1 MKKSTLLFFI
11 IPFIYVGMSL
21 AQDVS
26 SQGSYQC
33 YLKKTSM
40 KSAPELNL
48 GDSPNTPRHAFD
60 VLNYKL
66 NLDIRNCFITPFP
79 KSYSATNE
87 VRFLVDTALSSIT
100 LNAVNTSLTIDSV
113 RLAGT
118 SFVHASNLLTIN
130 LDRTYAAGETTTVRI
145 YYRHNN
151 VTDAAFYTYNGMV
164 FTDCEPEGARK
175 WFPCWDKPSDKA
187 TVDLTA
193 KTPANV
199 KLGSNGRLAD
209 STTVGDSTWFHWV
222 SRDPVSTYLTVMT
235 GKVNYNLDIV
245 FWHPPTHPADS
256 IPIRF
261 YWNSGES
268 VTHAKQTIIPMI
280 THYSDLFG
288 EHPFEKNGF
297 ATIASGAGFV
307 WGGMENQ
314 TLTSFCPGC
323 WDDNL
328 MSHEFAHQWFGDMI
342 TCGTWADIWQNEGFA
357 SYCEALWYEYTGGYT
372 SYKSDIVSFAS
383 SYMSGNPGWPMYNP
397 SWAIITPDVNTLFN
411 YSITYAK
418 GACVLHML
426 RYTLG
431 DSLFFAALKSY
442 ATDAVNF
449 KYGNVVTAD
458 FVSKVSE
465 VAGQDMSWFF
475 AWVYQA
481 NHPVY
486 ANTYN
491 ITSLGGGQW
500 MVGFK
505 ARQTSANFF
514 PMPLTL
520 RISFTTGADTTFRV
534 MNMVNN
540 QVYGF
545 RFGRQ
550 PTTLVF
556 DPNNDIVIKQGGTTV
571 GSTVAAPHPLL
582 PVIGAIHQ
590 PLTPTLVWNEA
601 PSAASYHVQIATD
614 SSFTTIAFQDS
625 TITDTSNQV
634 GPLLP
639 LTQYFWRVR
648 CKNSGGIS
656 SWSPISYFMTN
667 FQSSVPDDKTV
678 PKVFS
683 LNQNYPNPFNP
694 TTYITYGLPRQ
705 SHVNLAVFNLLGQ
718 QVAVLVD
725 GELSAGYHDV
735 AFDGTR
741 LASGVYLY
749 RLQAGEFVQTR
760 KLVLMK

>member
-1 MKKSTLLFFI
+1 MKKSILLFFVVSLVG
-11 IPFIYVGMSL
+11 VGMGL

-33 YLKKTSM
+33 SLKKS
-40 KSAPELNL
+40 SAKYTPELNAN
-48 GDSPNTPRHAFD
+48 DSPNSPRHSFD

-87 VRFLVDTALSSIT
+87 MRFLVDTALSSIN

-113 RLAGT
+113 KLAGT
-118 SFVHASNLLTIN
+118 SFTHASNILTVN

-145 YYRHNN
+145 YFRHNN
-151 VTDAAFYTYNGMV
+151 VADAAFYTYNGMV

-209 STTVGDSTWFHWV
+209 STTVGDTTWFHWV

-256 IPIRF
+256 VPVRF
-261 YWNSGES
+261 YWNAGES
-268 VTHAKQTIIPMI
+268 VTHSKQTIISMM
-280 THYSDLFG
+280 THYSDMFG

-357 SYCEALWYEYTGGYT
+357 TYCEALWYEYTGGPT
-372 SYKSDIVSFAS
+372 SYKNDILNDAS
-383 SYMSGNPGWPMYNP
+383 SYLGSNPGWPMYNP
-397 SWAIITPDVNTLFN
+397 SWAVVTPDNNTLFN
-411 YSITYAK
+411 YAITYAK

-431 DSLFFAALKSY
+431 DSLFFAVLKSY
-442 ATDAVNF
+442 AADAVNF
-449 KYGNVVTAD
+449 RFGNVVTAD
-458 FVSKVSE
+458 FVTKVSE

-520 RISFTTGADTTFRV
+520 KISFTTGSDTTFRV
-534 MNMVNN
+534 MNSVNN
-540 QVYGF
+540 QVFGF

-550 PTTLVF
+550 PTTLAF
-556 DPNNDIVIKQGGTTV
+556 DPNNDIVIKQGTTTV
-571 GSTVAAPHPLL
+571 GATLSAPTLVSPI
-582 PVIGAIHQ
+582 VGAIHQ
-590 PLTPTLVWNEA
+590 PLSPTLVWNQA
-601 PSAASYHVQIATD
+601 ISAATYHLQVATD
-614 SSFTTIAFQDS
+614 AGFTTIVFDDS
-625 TITDTSNQV
+625 TITDTSRQV
-634 GPLLP
+634 GPLAGV
-639 LTQYFWRVR
+639 TQHFWRVSG
-648 CKNSGGIS
+648 KNAGGIS
-656 SWSPISYFMTN
+656 AWSTTSYFTTN
-667 FQSSVPDDKTV
+667 PQTSVPDEKNI
-678 PKVFS
+678 PSVFS
-683 LNQNYPNPFNP
+683 LSQNYPNPFNP
-694 TTYITYGLPRQ
+694 TTLISYGLPHS
-705 SHVNLAVFNLLGQ
+705 SHVNIAVFNLLGQ
-718 QVAVLVD
+718 RVALLGD
-725 GELSAGYHDV
+725 GDEAAGYHDV
-735 AFDGTR
+735 TFDGKG

-749 RLQAGEFVQTR
+749 RIQAGEFVQTR